1 MPVVESKTL
10 TITIPA
16 PIYEALEKE
25 GEALGE
31 SASEVVKNGLR
42 LACKASEG
50 WCLKLELRP
59 ARVDPNQTE
68 LPLATTTP
76 TTT

>member
-1 MPVVESKTL
+1 MPSVESKTL

-16 PIYEALEKE
+16 PIYEALEQE

-42 LACKASEG
+42 LAYKAKEG
-50 WCLKLELRP
+50 WTLKLQPRP
-59 ARVDPNQTE
+59 ARDDPNQTE
-68 LPLATTTP
+68 LPLP
-76 TTT
+76 TS